1 MLEKQIWVY
10 WHLHLQVVVSTIH
23 AAFSGLFGL
32 GTLTKGIFQCNN
44 SKWSQRHQK
53 IWKNDTIQ
61 PLAFDL
67 AFTTFIGLLYFSR
80 NPWCLRSP
88 VVCKKTFSDHYF
100 ININFQMKFSKID
113 LCALLGIKW
122 WSILVLEMEN
132 LFSISDH
139 SGFSGYCAQAR
150 IEGSQGNNLPKI
162 SDK

>member
-67 AFTTFIGLLYFSR
+67 AFTTFIGLLYFSW

-88 VVCKKTFSDHYF
+88 VVCKKLFSDHYF
-100 ININFQMKFSKID
+100 THITFQTRFSNLD
-113 LCALLGIKW
+113 HCASIIKVSFIFEPVHHFW
-122 WSILVLEMEN
+122 GQW
-132 LFSISDH
+132 LFSVAALWRFRKVSLCMILLWKCPPSSH
-139 SGFSGYCAQAR
+139 
-150 IEGSQGNNLPKI
+150 
-162 SDK
+162 

>member
-32 GTLTKGIFQCNN
+32 GTLIKGIFQCNN

-88 VVCKKTFSDHYF
+88 VVCKKWFSDHYF
-100 ININFQMKFSKID
+100 IHITFQTRFSILD
-113 LCALLGIKW
+113 LCVAGQIKGINYQKW
-122 WSILVLEMEN
+122 SLILERLCGKYKVDKVDKVTLSQ
-132 LFSISDH
+132 FS
-139 SGFSGYCAQAR
+139 Q
-150 IEGSQGNNLPKI
+150 P
-162 SDK
+162 

>member
-88 VVCKKTFSDHYF
+88 MVYKKWFSDHYF
-100 ININFQMKFSKID
+100 IHITFQTRFSNLD
-113 LCALLGIKW
+113 HCAALFAIFNEFLSITFVENTFEKQPSLL
-122 WSILVLEMEN
+122 EN
-132 LFSISDH
+132 KLSS
-139 SGFSGYCAQAR
+139 SSWMGGLSR
-150 IEGSQGNNLPKI
+150 R
-162 SDK
+162 

>member
-1 MLEKQIWVY
+1 MLEKHIWVY
-10 WHLHLQVVVSTIH
+10 RHLHLQVVVSTVH

-100 ININFQMKFSKID
+100 INFNFQMKFSKID
-113 LCALLGIKW
+113 LCETGDWQSSLDRSSWYSWYTCDLL
-122 WSILVLEMEN
+122 LVTTL
-132 LFSISDH
+132 
-139 SGFSGYCAQAR
+139 
-150 IEGSQGNNLPKI
+150 K
-162 SDK
+162 

>member
-88 VVCKKTFSDHYF
+88 VVCKKWFSDHYF
-100 ININFQMKFSKID
+100 IHITFQTRFSNLD
-113 LCALLGIKW
+113 LCVSSCCTKDNSLKAIYGQLLTLI
-122 WSILVLEMEN
+122 
-132 LFSISDH
+132 F
-139 SGFSGYCAQAR
+139 
-150 IEGSQGNNLPKI
+150 
-162 SDK
+162 

>member
-67 AFTTFIGLLYFSR
+67 AFTTFIGLLYFSG

-88 VVCKKTFSDHYF
+88 VVYKKLFSDHYF
-100 ININFQMKFSKID
+100 IHITFQTRFSNLD
-113 LCALLGIKW
+113 LC
-122 WSILVLEMEN
+122 VLIYLEPN
-132 LFSISDH
+132 RTLYFFSSHPLWESATRFCTYVTWD
-139 SGFSGYCAQAR
+139 SG
-150 IEGSQGNNLPKI
+150 KI
-162 SDK
+162 Y